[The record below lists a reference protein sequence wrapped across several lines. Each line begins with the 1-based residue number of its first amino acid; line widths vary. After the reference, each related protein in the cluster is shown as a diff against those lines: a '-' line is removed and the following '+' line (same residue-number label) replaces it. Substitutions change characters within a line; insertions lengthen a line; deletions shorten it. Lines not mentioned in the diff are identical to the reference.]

1 VKANKRTLATRNVTL
16 LGPQHR
22 TQTVAK
28 AVADLGVT
36 GQVATITA
44 GWEERESE
52 DAELSEHLGGRTHN
66 LGLYPRAEQVFV
78 EDTAV
83 RSMLNERHDRLRELQ
98 ALYRLRLTPQLRV
111 CRELFARTDPAE
123 PDALH
128 GPEIDGAIAG
138 VRAVDQ
144 HHLARTAALDAEI
157 FERMKAHERPSIE
170 RNREELADVLETVEA
185 LLISGGH
192 VGTLL
197 NRLRLFDVL
206 GLAPSQPVVA
216 WSGGAMVMAE
226 RLVLFHDS
234 PPQGPGNPEV
244 YAPGLGLV
252 KGILPLPHA
261 SNRLRLDDPGR
272 VALFAR
278 RFAPDICATLD
289 DGARLD
295 NAGGIAT
302 WRLSGGARVLQ
313 SDGRVQEPRSSRR
326 RASGH
331 SADVSDRVS
340 GAVT

>member
-1 VKANKRTLATRNVTL
+1 MN
-16 LGPQHR
+16 
-22 TQTVAK
+22 
-28 AVADLGVT
+28 
-36 GQVATITA
+36 
-44 GWEERESE
+44 
-52 DAELSEHLGGRTHN
+52 
-66 LGLYPRAEQVFV
+66 
-78 EDTAV
+78 
-83 RSMLNERHDRLRELQ
+83 
-98 ALYRLRLTPQLRV
+98 
-111 CRELFARTDPAE
+111 
-123 PDALH
+123 
-128 GPEIDGAIAG
+128 
-138 VRAVDQ
+138 
-144 HHLARTAALDAEI
+144 
-157 FERMKAHERPSIE
+157 AHERPSVE
-170 RNREELADVLETVEA
+170 RNREELADVLATVGA

-295 NAGGIAT
+295 NADGIAD
-302 WRLSGGARVLQ
+302 WRLSGGALVLQ
-313 SDGRVQEPRSSRR
+313 SDGRVQEQRTSRG